1 MLVAEYEPKSS
12 ARDVGD
18 LLTILQFD
26 FGKDIV
32 TGFETLDRLVHEFD
46 RRSLNPLQDEVK
58 IDTVLRNLVDG
69 PLKQH
74 LLMSLQ
80 QLDTY
85 DKLRNE
91 VIRVRHAQMAAA
103 AAPQPMDISDIG
115 HEHLDALGT
124 VSYTHLRAHETEA
137 DLVCRLL
144 LEKKK

>member
-1 MLVAEYEPKSS
+1 MMLTEGPALTRVINAGHGQGLNAWRMLAAEYEPKPS
-12 ARDVGD
+12 ARNVGD
-18 LLTILQFD
+18 LLAILQLD

-32 TGFETLDRLVHEFD
+32 TGFETFDKLVHEFD
-46 RRSLNPLQDEVK
+46 RRSPNPLQDEVK
-58 IDTVLRNLVDG
+58 IGTVLENLVDG

-74 LLMSLQ
+74 LRMSLQ

-115 HEHLDALGT
+115 HRT
-124 VSYTHLRAHETEA
+124 
-137 DLVCRLL
+137 
-144 LEKKK
+144 